1 MERFEVIGRGVW
13 TYQAE
18 SCRLEYTDPEYQ
30 LNGLNGQ
37 AVSFDKLLLVSF
49 TNRAQ

>member
-18 SCRLEYTDPEYQ
+18 SCRLEYTPEYQ